1 MIQSELDTLQVDGS
15 AWNIY
20 LHYIP
25 YNFYA
30 IFAIITVLVVAR
42 TGLDI
47 GAMYDAEQ
55 RAITTGQLIGPN
67 DTPIIE
73 ESSEDTKIP
82 ADAHVSIM
90 NIVIPMLVLFITIF
104 AVIFWSGSIGING
117 FPQVFLNADI
127 TLAITCGM
135 LMGSLGAGIMAIRSK
150 ICTPTQA
157 MQKWEKGL
165 MDIMPVCII
174 LVVAWSLGSI
184 LNELGVKQFIVDK
197 AVHCGYYG
205 AN

>member
-30 IFAIITVLVVAR
+30 IFAIITVLVVVR

-73 ESSEDTKIP
+73 ENSEDTKIP

-135 LMGSLGAGIMAIRSK
+135 LMGSLGAGIIAIRSK

-165 MDIMPVCII
+165 WISC
-174 LVVAWSLGSI
+174 LFALFWL
-184 LNELGVKQFIVDK
+184 
-197 AVHCGYYG
+197 
-205 AN
+205 